1 MVEEQPVNNPPKI
14 IDIQFFTIGI
24 FGVNLSLVLRI
35 TKP

>member
-1 MVEEQPVNNPPKI
+1 MADEQTVNNPPKI
-14 IDIQFFTIGI
+14 IDVQFFTIGI